1 MKGLSR
7 SSRGGVMV
15 MTGVAVWEEIVCG
28 FLALR

>member
-15 MTGVAVWEEIVCG
+15 KTGVAMWEEIAFG